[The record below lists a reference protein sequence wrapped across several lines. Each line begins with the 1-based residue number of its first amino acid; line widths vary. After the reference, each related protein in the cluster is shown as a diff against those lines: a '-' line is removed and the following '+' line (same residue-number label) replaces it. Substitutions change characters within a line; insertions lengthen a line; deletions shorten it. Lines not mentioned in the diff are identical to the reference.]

1 MLNLMVDKETLALHE
16 NAVIVQIG
24 LVVFDGNF
32 NPVTEL
38 DLKIDVTASLLD
50 GFEADS
56 GTARGFWA
64 KQPAAVIRSV
74 LYDGP
79 RLPPRDAARVL
90 DKWLKDVFKGK
101 DFAVWANGILFDI
114 PKMDN
119 LFKRYGMKPLT
130 DRTRYNLV
138 YDFRTLRAA
147 AKQLYP
153 LQYAHANE
161 LLKNDSLHNALADC
175 HWQVAMLSAVMAILG
190 GQYEI
195 MDDTPSD
202 LDIEPV
208 TGDNGEV
215 EHVQVARATHAPDM
229 TAIPVDQRPGN
240 PTPIN
245 EESEKRWEDEDP
257 QAEEFLEHVYGAAD
271 KDNPAERKMLA
282 EEHIPPQEFNRD
294 NVDNT

>member
-16 NAVIVQIG
+16 NAVIVRIG

-32 NPVTEL
+32 TPFTEL
-38 DLKIDVTASLLD
+38 DLKIDGTASLLD
-50 GFEADS
+50 GFEVDP

-64 KQPAAVIRSV
+64 KQDAAVIRSV

-79 RLPPRDAARVL
+79 RIPPRDAARVL
-90 DKWLKDVFKGK
+90 DKWLKDVFKGQN
-101 DFAVWANGILFDI
+101 FTIWANGILFDI
-114 PKMDN
+114 PKFDN

-153 LQYAHANE
+153 LKVAHAEE
-161 LLKNDSLHNALADC
+161 LLKNGSLHNALADC
-175 HWQVAMLSAVMAILG
+175 HWQVAMLSATMAILG

-195 MDDTPSD
+195 VDDTPSD

-208 TGDNGEV
+208 TNDQGQI
-215 EHVQVARATHAPDM
+215 EHVQVQPQAPDLSGQQM
-229 TAIPVDQRPGN
+229 LSEQVDEPQWDDQP
-240 PTPIN
+240 
-245 EESEKRWEDEDP
+245 EDDSFM
-257 QAEEFLEHVYGAAD
+257 AHVYGESPR
-271 KDNPAERKMLA
+271 KPVVAEVTQPHVRTDA
-282 EEHIPPQEFNRD
+282 G
-294 NVDNT
+294 